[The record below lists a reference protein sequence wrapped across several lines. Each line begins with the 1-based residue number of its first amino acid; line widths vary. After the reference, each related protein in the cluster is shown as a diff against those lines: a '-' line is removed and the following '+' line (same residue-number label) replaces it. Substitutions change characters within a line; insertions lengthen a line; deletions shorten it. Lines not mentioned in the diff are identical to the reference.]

1 MNSST
6 LLSVAPDVRS
16 LQLQVASLQAE
27 VARLQAESER
37 RCREPPALPARRLQQ
52 SRSRDSGSEQKQRQ
66 RLGKQQ
72 RYLRSSGRQRSEEL
86 GSEGGAGMSQG
97 ECTFER
103 RVGINLNWLLTADGK
118 DRCAMRHA
126 TLRSATKACAGL
138 PQCVGVVRDNGMP
151 CAGMMTGRQMLRFE
165 LRGGYATPQGGHVAW
180 VCPAH
185 YKEPEGRVAPHAK
198 GAKAGFVFM
207 LLGSCAAPEYACT
220 HVHELKDAIASIRAL
235 KLQPERPI
243 AILSDGGLPHDWV
256 WEHLK
261 PDIVQPLAVEG
272 QQDPML
278 GEDVRG
284 RKLLAY
290 TQSPFEAS
298 VFLDGDTFVRS
309 SSVQLLF
316 DALRTFELAAAFECC
331 RVEYGSPNT
340 PYDSRG
346 FFRGWEMQTG
356 VMAMRK
362 TPRVAQFWENTLRL
376 YRERLGFW
384 KMRSS
389 AEQGAATL
397 ALAESDVRFLPLPP
411 SFNARPFTMYHW
423 LKGFGMPIYHGK
435 ELWKRQGL
443 KGEKLAPERI
453 IEQRMLR
460 DWSTSAVDLVR
471 QDFPR

>member
-1 MNSST
+1 MNTST
-6 LLSVAPDVRS
+6 LFSVAPDVGS
-16 LQLQVASLQAE
+16 LQQQVASLQAE
-27 VARLQAESER
+27 VVRLRAEREQ
-37 RCREPPALPARRLQQ
+37 RCQGLPSPAGRRLQQ
-52 SRSRDSGSEQKQRQ
+52 QQQQQQKQKLRH
-66 RLGKQQ
+66 GKL
-72 RYLRSSGRQRSEEL
+72 LRGSARQRSHEL
-86 GSEGGAGMSQG
+86 SSEAIGTPQG

-103 RVGINLNWLLTADGK
+103 RQGVNLNWLLTADGK

-126 TLRSATKACAGL
+126 TLRSATKACAGM
-138 PQCVGVVRDNGMP
+138 PQCVGVVRDNGMH
-151 CAGMMTGRQMLRFE
+151 CAGMMVGRQMLRFE

-185 YKEPEGRVAPHAK
+185 YKEPEGHVAPHAK

-207 LLGSCAAPEYACT
+207 LLGSCTQPEYACT
-220 HVHELKDAIASIRAL
+220 HVHELADAIASIRAL

-272 QQDPML
+272 QEDY

-290 TQSPFEAS
+290 TQSPFEDS

-316 DALRTFELAAAFECC
+316 DALRTFELAATFECC
-331 RVEYGSPNT
+331 RVEYSNPNQPFDT
-340 PYDSRG
+340 RG

-356 VMAMRK
+356 VMAVRRS
-362 TPRVAQFWENTLRL
+362 PRVTQFWQATLRL

-471 QDFPR
+471 QDFP